1 MAAHQASKSCMTLFV
16 RMSALMVKTRF
27 DDPWMTRMQRMAEKA
42 NSLRR
47 DVDMGMGAL

>member
-1 MAAHQASKSCMTLFV
+1 MYKNFVLNWLAYVKASADGVC
-16 RMSALMVKTRF
+16 F